1 MSRPPR
7 RCRAPRM
14 ALRTASTNR
23 VRNTGGDVSYVY
35 AHALDMTVLPFM
47 LRAWAFLFNNV
58 YARDVHKRRLTLR
71 IIRFRHLRPPLPQER
86 ATGSPY
92 PSRRT
97 IIRTGSVASLL
108 EARSPT
114 GPHFVYGNLTSESH
128 PIAEAHLRRST
139 GPHVHLVGQRPAPRT
154 SVPCALQMSLRLL
167 GRHLT
172 ALRLVSAPP
181 SSWGGFGAAA
191 ALRSGSCTSSRPGA
205 RTAHGAI
212 ACLVSAL
219 SSAEVVAGAVYRR

>member
-1 MSRPPR
+1 
-7 RCRAPRM
+7 
-14 ALRTASTNR
+14 
-23 VRNTGGDVSYVY
+23 
-35 AHALDMTVLPFM
+35 MTILPFM
-47 LRAWAFLFNNV
+47 SRAWAFLFNNV
-58 YARDVHKRRLTLR
+58 YAHDVHKRRLTLR

-128 PIAEAHLRRST
+128 PIAEAHLPRST
-139 GPHVHLVGQRPAPRT
+139 EPHVHLVHIGSVRLADGPPSSWGGFDAATALRSGLCTSSRPKART
-154 SVPCALQMSLRLL
+154 A
-167 GRHLT
+167 HFT

-181 SSWGGFGAAA
+181 SAG
-191 ALRSGSCTSSRPGA
+191 
-205 RTAHGAI
+205 
-212 ACLVSAL
+212 
-219 SSAEVVAGAVYRR
+219 VVAGAVYRR

>member
-1 MSRPPR
+1 
-7 RCRAPRM
+7 
-14 ALRTASTNR
+14 
-23 VRNTGGDVSYVY
+23 
-35 AHALDMTVLPFM
+35 MTVLPFM
-47 LRAWAFLFNNV
+47 SRAWAFLFNNV
-58 YARDVHKRRLTLR
+58 YAHDVHKRRLTLR
-71 IIRFRHLRPPLPQER
+71 IIHFRHLRPPLPQER

-128 PIAEAHLRRST
+128 PIAEAHLRCCAQAYVHLVHCAIARLADEPPSSWGGFWLPRST

-154 SVPCALQMSLRLL
+154 SAPRALQMGLRLL
-167 GRHLT
+167 GRYFT

-181 SSWGGFGAAA
+181 SAG
-191 ALRSGSCTSSRPGA
+191 
-205 RTAHGAI
+205 
-212 ACLVSAL
+212 
-219 SSAEVVAGAVYRR
+219 VVAGAVYRR

>member
-7 RCRAPRM
+7 RYRAPRM

-35 AHALDMTVLPFM
+35 ALDMTVLPFM
-47 LRAWAFLFNNV
+47 SRAWAFLFNNV
-58 YARDVHKRRLTLR
+58 YAHDVHKRRLTLR

-128 PIAEAHLRRST
+128 PIAEAHLPRST
-139 GPHVHLVGQRPAPRT
+139 EPHVHLVHIG
-154 SVPCALQMSLRLL
+154 SVRLAN
-167 GRHLT
+167 G
-172 ALRLVSAPP
+172 PP
-181 SSWGGFGAAA
+181 SAGTVLAAA
-191 ALRSGSCTSSRPGA
+191 FHGTSCTSSRPKA
-205 RTAHGAI
+205 RTAHIGPVRLADEPPSGWGGCGCRLPAVSGRMGVI
-212 ACLVSAL
+212 A
-219 SSAEVVAGAVYRR
+219 E